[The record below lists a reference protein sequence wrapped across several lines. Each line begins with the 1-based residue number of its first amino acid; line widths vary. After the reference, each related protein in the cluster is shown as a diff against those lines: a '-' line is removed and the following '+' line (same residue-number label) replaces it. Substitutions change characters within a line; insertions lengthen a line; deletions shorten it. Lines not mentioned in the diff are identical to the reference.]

1 MDFDYRAMVVQHKGR
16 PAVIAFDF
24 IPPRPSKAQLA
35 GYCGGDCES
44 CPFGGKCPDESAAI
58 PADRLETSCPA
69 YSRYFLDLYK
79 RTMTG
84 KLREYQKTCGGPLLM
99 PSAV

>member
-16 PAVIAFDF
+16 SAVIVFDF
-24 IPPRPSKAQLA
+24 IPPRPSTAQLA
-35 GYCGGDCES
+35 GHCGGDCEN
-44 CPFGGKCPDESAAI
+44 CPFGGKRPDASTAI

-79 RTMTG
+79 RTMAG
-84 KLREYQKTCGGPLLM
+84 KLRDYQKSCGGPLLM

>member
-35 GYCGGDCES
+35 GHCGGDCES

-69 YSRYFLDLYK
+69 YSRYFLELYK
-79 RTMTG
+79 QTMTG
-84 KLREYQKTCGGPLLM
+84 KLREYQKTCGGPLQM